1 MSKNVPSNHEPPI
14 SPADWDAIVAAA
26 FSPDAE
32 PHVFS
37 DRYQKQ
43 KQKQEELLMNIG
55 VTEISPRAVQR
66 AAEKNFKSGYYC
78 CEALM
83 CTIRDEFKLDVPKE
97 VIAMSSG
104 MAVGAGKSGCVCGA
118 FNGGL
123 LALGM
128 FFGRT
133 EQDGPT
139 NPKSIKCMEL
149 VHELHDWF
157 KKANGKNA
165 ICCRVLTK
173 EFNMGQGEHKEQC
186 IYFTGLCAWKVAQI
200 VCRELGIKNLDEID
214 EPAERRAI
222 ADI

>member
-1 MSKNVPSNHEPPI
+1 MKLMIASDIHGSAFYCRKMLEAYKRED
-14 SPADWDAIVAAA
+14 AD
-26 FSPDAE
+26 
-32 PHVFS
+32 
-37 DRYQKQ
+37 R
-43 KQKQEELLMNIG
+43 LLLLGDILYHG
-55 VTEISPRAVQR
+55 PRNDLP
-66 AAEKNFKSGYYC
+66 KDYN
-78 CEALM
+78 
-83 CTIRDEFKLDVPKE
+83 PKE

-139 NPKSIKCMEL
+139 NPKSVKCMEL

-186 IYFTGLCAWKVAQI
+186 IFFTGLCAWKVAQI